1 MAEIRVDRAEPRE
14 ATPQTPKM
22 VKVTLAQT
30 TLYEGRFVGPGEVEV
45 TEEAAKS
52 FKDRGLTDLAAEDFP
67 VAPAADTQRAADPL
81 AARVGHETAV
91 ALRGAGFMDVAQVRD
106 AEDDALLNVP
116 GIGKARLRQIRDVVK
131 D

>member
-1 MAEIRVDRAEPRE
+1 
-14 ATPQTPKM
+14 
-22 VKVTLAQT
+22 
-30 TLYEGRFVGPGEVEV
+30 
-45 TEEAAKS
+45 
-52 FKDRGLTDLAAEDFP
+52 
-67 VAPAADTQRAADPL
+67 L